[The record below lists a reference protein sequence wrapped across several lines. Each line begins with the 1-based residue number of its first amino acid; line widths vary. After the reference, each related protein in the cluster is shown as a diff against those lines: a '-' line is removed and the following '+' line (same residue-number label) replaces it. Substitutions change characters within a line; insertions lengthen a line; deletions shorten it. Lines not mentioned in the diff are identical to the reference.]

1 MLKKVLLV
9 KDHLEML
16 EDVLK
21 MPLKGNTRR
30 KEYTGERN
38 VLLNGDQNLTPK
50 KKLDTP
56 VSVKK
61 VKQIKKVNKSKC
73 EGYRLVDMEIMQ
85 AIISPAVLS

>member
-38 VLLNGDQNLTPK
+38 VLLMVTK
-50 KKLDTP
+50 
-56 VSVKK
+56 
-61 VKQIKKVNKSKC
+61 I
-73 EGYRLVDMEIMQ
+73 
-85 AIISPAVLS
+85 